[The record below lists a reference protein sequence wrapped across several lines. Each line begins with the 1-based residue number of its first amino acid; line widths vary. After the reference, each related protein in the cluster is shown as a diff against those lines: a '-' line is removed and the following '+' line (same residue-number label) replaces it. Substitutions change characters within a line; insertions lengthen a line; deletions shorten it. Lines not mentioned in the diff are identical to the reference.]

1 MITIEQKNQILN
13 CIRPYNPAKIG
24 LFGSYARNENTGNSD
39 LDLMVQF
46 KETVNLLDI
55 IGLEIE
61 LSELL
66 GIKVDLVT
74 DKSIHPEIKKLIE
87 KDIHYI
93 LND

>member
-1 MITIEQKNQILN
+1 MITLEQRNKILI
-13 CIRPYNPAKIG
+13 CIKPYNPSKIG
-24 LFGSYARNENTGNSD
+24 FFGSYARNENTSKSD

-74 DKSIHPEIKKLIE
+74 DKSIHPLIKKIIE
-87 KDIHYI
+87 KDIQYI